1 VNLVT
6 SVTLGLAL
14 AFEPPEAGVMARP
27 PRRPD
32 APLLSRFMLW
42 RVVLVSSIF
51 AGLTLGLFFYMLR
64 RGDGLDSART
74 LAVNAVTAME
84 VAYLFNVRHLGA
96 RSFTLRAARG
106 TPAVLGALAA
116 LAAAQAAFTYL
127 PAMNALFATRALA
140 PADLLLAC
148 GAGVVLMLVLEAEKA
163 LVRRLSLFEEL
174 AGSARS

>member
-1 VNLVT
+1 MSSSHSPLHISVVIFPGVSATAAVGACDVLNSAGTLQAAFGSEEEDRLHFSAELV
-6 SVTLGLAL
+6 G
-14 AFEPPEAGVMARP
+14 
-27 PRRPD
+27 PRR
-32 APLLSRFMLW
+32 
-42 RVVLVSSIF
+42 
-51 AGLTLGLFFYMLR
+51 GLIDCASG
-64 RGDGLDSART
+64 
-74 LAVNAVTAME
+74 V
-84 VAYLFNVRHLGA
+84 
-96 RSFTLRAARG
+96 TLRAARG